1 MQAYRSHGA
10 TVDIMTELV
19 TTRHTKMVIIGTA
32 MNLYTN
38 LGRVSLNVIVIHF
51 LYNDII

>member
-19 TTRHTKMVIIGTA
+19 TARHTKMVIIGHG
-32 MNLYTN
+32 NDHEPLYKSRTCIFKCN
-38 LGRVSLNVIVIHF
+38 SNTFSL
-51 LYNDII
+51 